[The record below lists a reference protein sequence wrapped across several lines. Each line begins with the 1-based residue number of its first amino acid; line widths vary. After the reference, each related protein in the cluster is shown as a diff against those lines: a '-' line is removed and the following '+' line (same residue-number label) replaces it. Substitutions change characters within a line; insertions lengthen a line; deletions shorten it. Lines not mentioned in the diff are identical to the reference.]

1 MALLQLLKRQSLWL
15 LGGVNGAFMQDNLP
29 PLFTSRQQNPMPEL
43 PEVETTLRGI
53 EPHVVGKALS
63 AAVVRQPRL
72 RWPIPAD
79 LNERLSGKKLIGAS
93 RRGKY
98 LLLNFGDQHLLI
110 HLGMSG
116 SLRIVPAS
124 EPALFH
130 DHFDLVFGQI
140 ALRYCDPRRFG
151 CLLWL
156 EGEPSEHKLLRDLGP
171 EPLTDAF
178 DADYLFARSR
188 KRTQAV
194 KQFIM
199 DSKIVVG
206 VGNIYANESLFM
218 ARIKPI
224 RKAGALT
231 RKHCED
237 LVRDIKFVLARSI
250 EQGGTTLR
258 DFVGGDGKPGYFK
271 QQLLVYGR
279 GGEACNLCQKPLK
292 EVRMNDR
299 TTVYCVHCQG

>member
-1 MALLQLLKRQSLWL
+1 
-15 LGGVNGAFMQDNLP
+15 
-29 PLFTSRQQNPMPEL
+29 MPEL

-53 EPHVVGKALS
+53 APHVVGQK
-63 AAVVRQPRL
+63 VTQIVIRQPRL
-72 RWPIPAD
+72 RWPIPAE
-79 LNERLSGKKLIGAS
+79 LTELVTGRRLVKAV

-98 LLLNFGDQHLLI
+98 LLLDFGNGHALI

-116 SLRIVPAS
+116 SLRIVNTD
-124 EPALFH
+124 EPPSFH
-130 DHFDLVFGQI
+130 DHFDLVFGKL

-151 CLLWL
+151 CLLWVD
-156 EGEPSEHKLLRDLGP
+156 GEPEQHKLLADLGP
-171 EPLTDAF
+171 EPLTDKF
-178 DADYLFARSR
+178 TADYLYARAR
-188 KRTQAV
+188 KRSQAI

-218 ARIKPI
+218 AGIKPI
-224 RKAGALT
+224 RKTGSLT
-231 RKHCED
+231 RKNCED
-237 LVRDIKFVLARSI
+237 LVRDIKFVLQRSI
-250 EQGGTTLR
+250 DQGGTTLR

-279 GGEACNLCQKPLK
+279 GGEPCTLCKKPLK

-299 TTVYCVHCQG
+299 TTVYCVDCQK

>member
-1 MALLQLLKRQSLWL
+1 
-15 LGGVNGAFMQDNLP
+15 
-29 PLFTSRQQNPMPEL
+29 MPEL

-53 EPHVVGKALS
+53 LPHIHGRSISKVII
-63 AAVVRQPRL
+63 RQARL
-72 RWPIPAD
+72 RWPIPD
-79 LNERLSGKKLIGAS
+79 ELIGLIEGQQLLGIS

-98 LLLNFGDQHLLI
+98 LLFEFALGYGLI

-116 SLRIVPAS
+116 SLRIVDAKT
-124 EPALFH
+124 AHGAH
-130 DHFDLVFGQI
+130 DHFDWVFGDL
-140 ALRYCDPRRFG
+140 ALRYHDPRRFG
-151 CLLWL
+151 CLLWI
-156 EGEPSEHKLLRDLGP
+156 EGEPSTHKLLNKLGP
-171 EPLTDAF
+171 EPLTEAF
-178 DADYLFARSR
+178 NADYFYQRSR

-199 DSKIVVG
+199 DSHIVVG

-218 ARIKPI
+218 SRIKPG

-231 RKHCED
+231 RKNCED
-237 LVRDIKFVLARSI
+237 LVNNIKFVLARSI

-279 GGEACNLCQKPLK
+279 GGEPCTECNRILK
-292 EVRMNDR
+292 EVRMGDR
-299 TTVYCVHCQG
+299 TTVYCVTCQR

>member
-1 MALLQLLKRQSLWL
+1 
-15 LGGVNGAFMQDNLP
+15 
-29 PLFTSRQQNPMPEL
+29 MPEL

-53 EPHVVGKALS
+53 APHVVGQK
-63 AAVVRQPRL
+63 VTEIVIRQPRL
-72 RWPIPAD
+72 RWPVTAG
-79 LNERLSGKKLIGAS
+79 LAELVTGRRLVNAV

-98 LLLNFGDQHLLI
+98 LLLDFGNGHALI

-116 SLRIVPAS
+116 SLRIVNTD
-124 EPALFH
+124 EPPSFH
-130 DHFDLVFGQI
+130 DHFDFVFGKR

-156 EGEPSEHKLLRDLGP
+156 EGEPEQHKLLADLGP
-171 EPLTDAF
+171 EPLTNGF
-178 DADYLFARSR
+178 TADYLYDRTR
-188 KRTQAV
+188 KRSQAI

-218 ARIKPI
+218 AGIKPI
-224 RKAGALT
+224 RKAGSLT
-231 RKHCED
+231 RKNCED
-237 LVRDIKFVLARSI
+237 LVRDIKFVLQRSI
-250 EQGGTTLR
+250 DQGGTTLR

-279 GGEACNLCQKPLK
+279 GDQPCMTCKKPLK

-299 TTVYCVHCQG
+299 TTVYCVACQK

>member
-1 MALLQLLKRQSLWL
+1 
-15 LGGVNGAFMQDNLP
+15 
-29 PLFTSRQQNPMPEL
+29 MPEL

-53 EPHVVGKALS
+53 SPHILGHKVTEIVI
-63 AAVVRQPRL
+63 RQPRL
-72 RWPIPAD
+72 RWPIPAE
-79 LNERLSGKKLIGAS
+79 LAGLLPGKKLLGVR

-98 LLLNFGDQHLLI
+98 LLLDFGLGHALI

-116 SLRIVPAS
+116 SLRIVKTD
-124 EPALFH
+124 EPPSFH
-130 DHFDLVFGQI
+130 DHFDLVFGKQ

-151 CLLWL
+151 CLLWI
-156 EGEPSEHKLLRDLGP
+156 EGEPEGHKLLADLGP
-171 EPLTDAF
+171 EPLTDSF
-178 DADYLFARSR
+178 TADYLFERTR
-188 KRTQAV
+188 KRSQAI

-218 ARIKPI
+218 SAIKPI
-224 RKAGALT
+224 RKAGSLT
-231 RKHCED
+231 RKNCED
-237 LVRDIKFVLARSI
+237 LVRDIKFVLQRSI
-250 EQGGTTLR
+250 DQGGTTLR

-279 GGEACNLCQKPLK
+279 GGEACTRCKKVLK

-299 TTVYCVHCQG
+299 TTVYCVDCQK

>member
-1 MALLQLLKRQSLWL
+1 
-15 LGGVNGAFMQDNLP
+15 
-29 PLFTSRQQNPMPEL
+29 MPEL

-53 EPHVVGKALS
+53 APHVVGKKITAT
-63 AAVVRQPRL
+63 VIRQPRL
-72 RWPIPAD
+72 RWPVTAGLAD
-79 LNERLSGKKLIGAS
+79 LVLGRTLINAV

-98 LLLNFGDQHLLI
+98 LLLDFGNGHALI

-116 SLRIVPAS
+116 SLRIVNLDEPPA
-124 EPALFH
+124 FH
-130 DHFDLVFGQI
+130 DHFDLVFGEQ

-151 CLLWL
+151 CLLWV
-156 EGEPSEHKLLRDLGP
+156 EGEPEQHKLLADLGP
-171 EPLTDAF
+171 EPLTGGF
-178 DADYLFARSR
+178 TADYLYSRTRTRS
-188 KRTQAV
+188 QAI

-218 ARIKPI
+218 AGIKPI
-224 RKAGALT
+224 RKAGSLT
-231 RKHCED
+231 RKNCED
-237 LVRDIKFVLARSI
+237 LVRDIKFVLQRSI
-250 EQGGTTLR
+250 DQGGTTLR

-279 GGEACNLCQKPLK
+279 GDQPCMTCKKPLK

-299 TTVYCVHCQG
+299 TTVYCVACQK

>member
-1 MALLQLLKRQSLWL
+1 
-15 LGGVNGAFMQDNLP
+15 
-29 PLFTSRQQNPMPEL
+29 MPEL

-53 EPHVVGKALS
+53 SPHVLGQKVTEI
-63 AAVVRQPRL
+63 VIRQPRL
-72 RWPIPAD
+72 RWPIPPELAE
-79 LNERLSGKKLIGAS
+79 LVSGRRLANAM

-98 LLLNFGDQHLLI
+98 LLLDFGNGHALI

-116 SLRIVPAS
+116 SLRIVNTD
-124 EPALFH
+124 EPPSFH
-130 DHFDLVFGQI
+130 DHFDLVFGKR

-151 CLLWL
+151 CLLWVD
-156 EGEPSEHKLLRDLGP
+156 GEPQLHKLLADLGP
-171 EPLTDAF
+171 EPLTDGF
-178 DADYLFARSR
+178 TADYLYERTR
-188 KRTQAV
+188 KRSQAI

-218 ARIKPI
+218 AGIKPI
-224 RKAGALT
+224 RKAGSLT
-231 RKHCED
+231 QKNCED
-237 LVRDIKFVLARSI
+237 LVRDIKFVLQRSI
-250 EQGGTTLR
+250 NQGGTTLR

-279 GGEACNLCQKPLK
+279 GCEPCTRCKKPLK

-299 TTVYCVHCQG
+299 TTVYCVACQK

>member
-1 MALLQLLKRQSLWL
+1 
-15 LGGVNGAFMQDNLP
+15 
-29 PLFTSRQQNPMPEL
+29 MPEL

-53 EPHVVGKALS
+53 SPHILGQKVTEIVI
-63 AAVVRQPRL
+63 RQPRL

-79 LNERLSGKKLIGAS
+79 LPLLMQGRKLVSLS

-98 LLLNFGDQHLLI
+98 LLFNFGNGHALI

-116 SLRIVPAS
+116 SLRIVKED
-124 EPALFH
+124 EPPSFH
-130 DHFDLVFGQI
+130 DHFDVVFGNRL
-140 ALRYCDPRRFG
+140 LRYCDPRRFG
-151 CLLWL
+151 CLLWV
-156 EGEPSEHKLLRDLGP
+156 EGEPEVHKLLTDLGP
-171 EPLTDAF
+171 EPLTDNF
-178 DADYLFARSR
+178 DAGYLYQRTR
-188 KRTQAV
+188 KRSQAI

-218 ARIKPI
+218 SGIKPI
-224 RKAGALT
+224 RKAGSLT
-231 RKHCED
+231 RKNCED
-237 LVRDIKFVLARSI
+237 LVRDIKFVLQRSI
-250 EQGGTTLR
+250 DQGGTTLR

-279 GGEACNLCQKPLK
+279 GGQPCNLCKKPLK

-299 TTVYCVHCQG
+299 TTVYCVICQQ

>member
-1 MALLQLLKRQSLWL
+1 
-15 LGGVNGAFMQDNLP
+15 
-29 PLFTSRQQNPMPEL
+29 MPEL

-53 EPHVVGKALS
+53 APHVLGQKVTEI
-63 AAVVRQPRL
+63 VIRQPRL
-72 RWPIPAD
+72 RWPIPLELAD
-79 LNERLSGKKLIGAS
+79 LVSGRRLVNAV

-98 LLLNFGDQHLLI
+98 LLLDFGNGHALI

-116 SLRIVPAS
+116 SLRIVNTD
-124 EPALFH
+124 EPPSFH
-130 DHFDLVFGQI
+130 DHFDLVFGKR

-151 CLLWL
+151 CLLWVD
-156 EGEPSEHKLLRDLGP
+156 GEPELHKLLADLGP
-171 EPLTDAF
+171 EPLTDGF
-178 DADYLFARSR
+178 TADYLYERTR
-188 KRTQAV
+188 KRSQAI

-218 ARIKPI
+218 AGIKPI
-224 RKAGALT
+224 RKAGSLT
-231 RKHCED
+231 RKNCED
-237 LVRDIKFVLARSI
+237 LVRDIKFVLQRSI
-250 EQGGTTLR
+250 DQGGTTLR

-279 GGEACNLCQKPLK
+279 GGEPCSLCKKPLK

-299 TTVYCVHCQG
+299 TTVYCVACQK

>member
-1 MALLQLLKRQSLWL
+1 
-15 LGGVNGAFMQDNLP
+15 
-29 PLFTSRQQNPMPEL
+29 MPEL

-53 EPHVVGKALS
+53 SPHILGRKLTGLVI
-63 AAVVRQPRL
+63 RQPQL

-79 LNERLSGKKLIGAS
+79 LATLLVGKVLLGAR

-98 LLLNFGDQHLLI
+98 LLLDFGHGHALI

-116 SLRIVPAS
+116 SLRIVAQQ
-124 EPALFH
+124 EPPLFH
-130 DHFDLVFGQI
+130 DHFDMVFGDQV
-140 ALRYCDPRRFG
+140 LRYCDPRRFG
-151 CLLWL
+151 CLLWV
-156 EGEPSEHKLLRDLGP
+156 EGVPETHGLLAELGP

-178 DADYLFARSR
+178 TADYLFARSR
-188 KRTQAV
+188 KRSQAV

-199 DSKIVVG
+199 DSKVVVG

-218 ARIKPI
+218 AGIKPI
-224 RKAGALT
+224 RKAGSLT
-231 RKHCED
+231 RKNCAD
-237 LVRDIKFVLARSI
+237 LVRDIRFVLQRSI

-271 QQLLVYGR
+271 QELLVYGR
-279 GGEACNLCQKPLK
+279 GGEPCTRCKKLLK

-299 TTVYCVHCQG
+299 TTVYCVDCQK